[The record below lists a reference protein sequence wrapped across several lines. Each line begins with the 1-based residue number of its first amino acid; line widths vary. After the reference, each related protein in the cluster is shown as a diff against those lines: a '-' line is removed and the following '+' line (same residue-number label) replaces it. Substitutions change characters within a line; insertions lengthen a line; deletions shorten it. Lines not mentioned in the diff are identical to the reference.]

1 MAMISLK
8 NLVAPVSNSV
18 HLASIVFV
26 ILVFG
31 VWRWSGG
38 EVNFVRG
45 TRTLTTHSSD
55 RTPVKGI
62 THKDER
68 TTTIND
74 APVQAKQGSVEIPAE
89 AADDLLGS
97 ILNDKSPRDTHA
109 KSPNPARDNRPR
121 QGNSLEDIERS
132 LGIR

>member
-26 ILVFG
+26 VLVFG

-38 EVNFVRG
+38 EVNFVRS
-45 TRTLTTHSSD
+45 TKSPSAQHSSTRD
-55 RTPVKGI
+55 GSLPGREVS
-62 THKDER
+62 
-68 TTTIND
+68 
-74 APVQAKQGSVEIPAE
+74 AKPEPQKPSPSRGSISVPAE

-97 ILNDKSPRDTHA
+97 ILSNGGDRTNSGRKAPAPSREKS
-109 KSPNPARDNRPR
+109 NPS
-121 QGNSLEDIERS
+121 NSLEDIERS
-132 LGIR
+132 LGIK